1 MPFLA
6 GIFTKIQIII
16 AAVVAA
22 LLPILYIIGRRDGAK
37 GEVVKQTQAALEA
50 EKTKAEFYQDIQEA
64 NNEVENSKPR
74 SRGDLINRL
83 RGRGL

>member
-1 MPFLA
+1 MPLLG
-6 GIFTKIQIII
+6 GILSKIQIVI

-37 GEVVKQTQAALEA
+37 GEVVKQTKAALEA
-50 EKTKAEFYQDIQEA
+50 EKTKAEFYQKIEEA
-64 NNEVENSKPR
+64 NNEAESNKPR
-74 SRGDLINRL
+74 GVDDLTDRL